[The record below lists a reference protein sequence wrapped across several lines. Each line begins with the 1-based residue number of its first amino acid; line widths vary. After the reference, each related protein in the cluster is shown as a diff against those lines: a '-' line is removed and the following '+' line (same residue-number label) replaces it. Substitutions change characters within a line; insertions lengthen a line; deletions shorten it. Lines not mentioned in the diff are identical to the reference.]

1 MTNELA
7 GGGVPR
13 PFALVGP
20 TATGK
25 TEASLMLAEA
35 LDAEI
40 VSVDSM
46 LVYVGMDV
54 GTAKPTPADRA
65 RVPHHLI
72 DVAGPSEPFSV
83 ARFQAL
89 AAEALVDIRARGKAT
104 VLVGGS
110 GLYFRAVVDRL
121 RFPGTSP
128 RLRGLL
134 DAEAVAM
141 GTPALHRR
149 LAAFD
154 PEASARIE
162 PGNTRRVV
170 RALEVAALTG
180 RPFSSFAHAW
190 DTYPTAAVVAAGVDL
205 PSDVLH
211 HRIEARVEAMMPG
224 LVAETA
230 ALLERGESFGL
241 WLTATQAIGYAEA
254 AEVLGGRITED
265 RAVADTTRR
274 TKALARRQRS
284 WFRRDPR
291 IRWFPGGA
299 AGAVEAVDAILAYY
313 RQEGVARPSAIAE
326 RARQDRA
333 RVEA

>member
-1 MTNELA
+1 MTNPRA
-7 GGGVPR
+7 AADAPR

-20 TATGK
+20 TAAGK
-25 TEASLMLAEA
+25 TEASLTLAEA

-46 LVYVGMDV
+46 LVYAGMDV
-54 GTAKPTPADRA
+54 GTAKPRPSDLA

-72 DVAGPSEPFSV
+72 DVAEPSEPFSA

-89 AAEALVDIRARGKAT
+89 AGEALADVRARGKAA

-134 DAEAVAM
+134 EAEAVAV
-141 GTPALHRR
+141 GTSALHRR

-180 RPFSSFAHAW
+180 RPFSSFARAW

-211 HRIEARVEAMMPG
+211 RRIEARVEAMMPG

-230 ALLERGESFGL
+230 ALLGRGRSFDR

-254 AEVLGGRITED
+254 AEVLRGRITED
-265 RAVADTTRR
+265 RAVAKTTRR

-291 IRWFPGGA
+291 IRWFPVGA
-299 AGAVEAVDAILAYY
+299 AGAVEAVDAIPTYY
-313 RQEGVARPSAIAE
+313 RQEDAARPAALAE

-333 RVEA
+333 RVGA